1 MAQPATNPKIEELRF
16 RLKTDP
22 KNRIFYPLAEE
33 LRKVGQFAEAEQVL
47 RTGLTNHP
55 TYLSA
60 WVSLGRVLR
69 ELKNDGAAVEALNK
83 ALQLDPG
90 NVVAARLLAD
100 AYLNMGEKVEA
111 IKKYKLV
118 HALLPADEEIEATIE
133 RLDREIN
140 PPAPAALQPEETAAA
155 EESPFAAEPEAPQ
168 PVQSDAAAM
177 PKSAEESPFA
187 PEPEAS
193 PFAPPPQQVAPGPA
207 AAEQEAPFAPPPPVF
222 GDETATFPPGRAMPR
237 SIQRMQQESAAQ
249 TETPFAPAAEPPSEM
264 PAGPWATDEAQVF
277 ADAAQSMQQEIQV
290 ERATGD
296 SEPMAAAH
304 AESPFEE
311 PAAYTADA
319 LEIES
324 PQGVHVARAPLA
336 AEVPVE
342 LPAAELPPP
351 EAAPLATAA
360 VPADEADIFAPAAEP
375 MAGETREEP
384 LPSAPAEDFTN
395 TLTMADLYAK
405 QGLVA
410 DARQIYENILLR
422 DPDNAVVREKLAG
435 LAAQPPSVMP
445 ASPHAESATEHD
457 DKRVAKLEHW
467 LSRVGKREAGSV

>member
-1 MAQPATNPKIEELRF
+1 MAQPATSPKIEELRF

-33 LRKVGQFAEAEQVL
+33 LRKIGQFAEAEQVL

-69 ELKNDGAAVEALNK
+69 ELKNDAGAVEALNR

-133 RLDREIN
+133 KLERDLN
-140 PPAPAALQPEETAAA
+140 PPAPALTVPSAATASPAD
-155 EESPFAAEPEAPQ
+155 EMPFAPEPEQ
-168 PVQSDAAAM
+168 PAASSPA
-177 PKSAEESPFA
+177 AEESPFA
-187 PEPEAS
+187 PETEAS
-193 PFAPPPQQVAPGPA
+193 PFEAPLHEVAAAPA
-207 AAEQEAPFAPPPPVF
+207 AGDAEAPFAPPPPVF
-222 GDETATFPPGRAMPR
+222 GDETATFPPGRRMPP
-237 SIQRMQQESAAQ
+237 SIQRIQEETAAAG
-249 TETPFAPAAEPPSEM
+249 ESPFAPPAEAPAEVL
-264 PAGPWATDEAQVF
+264 AGPWATDEAQVLT
-277 ADAAQSMQQEIQV
+277 DAAQSMQEEQQV
-290 ERATGD
+290 DQATGD
-296 SEPMAAAH
+296 NEPMAAAH

-311 PAAYTADA
+311 PAAYTAA
-319 LEIES
+319 AFEIES
-324 PQGVHVARAPLA
+324 PQGMHVARTPVA

-342 LPAAELPPP
+342 LPVEVPPP
-351 EAAPLATAA
+351 EDAVDAPILAA
-360 VPADEADIFAPAAEP
+360 PADEADIFAPAAEP
-375 MAGETREEP
+375 VAGETKEEP
-384 LPSAPAEDFTN
+384 LPAVPREDFTN

-422 DPDNAVVREKLAG
+422 DPGNDVVREKLAN
-435 LAAQPPSVMP
+435 LSAVPQPQAAVRQPQQSP
-445 ASPHAESATEHD
+445 AHEN
-457 DKRVAKLEHW
+457 KRVAKLENW